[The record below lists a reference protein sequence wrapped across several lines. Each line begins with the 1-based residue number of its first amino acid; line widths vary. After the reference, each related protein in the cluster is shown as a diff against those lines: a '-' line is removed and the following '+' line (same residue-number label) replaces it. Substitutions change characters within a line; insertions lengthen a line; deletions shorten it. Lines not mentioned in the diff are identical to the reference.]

1 MGLLIG
7 WTVLSLAIGL
17 LARARGDGFILGF
30 LSAMV
35 LSPLVGFALTMLKL
49 PAHPKARQGRRP
61 LEVTARG

>member
-7 WTVLSLAIGL
+7 WTVSSLAIGF
-17 LARARGDGFILGF
+17 LARARGDGFWLGF

-49 PAHPKARQGRRP
+49 PAHSKARRSQGAI
-61 LEVTARG
+61 EVTARG